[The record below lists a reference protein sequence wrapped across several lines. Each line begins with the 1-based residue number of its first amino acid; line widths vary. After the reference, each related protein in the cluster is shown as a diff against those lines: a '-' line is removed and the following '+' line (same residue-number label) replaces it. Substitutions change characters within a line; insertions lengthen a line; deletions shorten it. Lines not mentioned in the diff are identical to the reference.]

1 MTRRTAQHLRAIGEA
16 LRNLAGGV
24 LMAGSFIGLLWAF
37 ELAFVP

>member
-1 MTRRTAQHLRAIGEA
+1 MTPQTARHLHAIREA

-24 LMAGSFIGLLWAF
+24 LLAGGFIGPLWAF